1 MYLRS
6 LELKDAPLMLE
17 WMHDERVNRFYR
29 FSASKYTLEQVEDF
43 ISISMQQSEL
53 EKPSNIHYAIT
64 ENGGEYL
71 GTISLKKIDYV
82 NKNAEYAIVLR
93 FVAQRK
99 GLAFRATQELF
110 KIAFEQLGLH
120 RIYLNVLADNSR
132 AINVYRKIG
141 FIYEGEW
148 KDHLLLRGEWKSL
161 SWYAMTREIWEKQQ
175 G

>member
-1 MYLRS
+1 M
-6 LELKDAPLMLE
+6 
-17 WMHDERVNRFYR
+17 
-29 FSASKYTLEQVEDF
+29 
-43 ISISMQQSEL
+43 
-53 EKPSNIHYAIT
+53 
-64 ENGGEYL
+64 
-71 GTISLKKIDYV
+71 
-82 NKNAEYAIVLR
+82 
-93 FVAQRK
+93 AQRK

-148 KDHLLLRGEWKSL
+148 KDHLLLRREWKSL